1 MTRPRPIFF
10 WLARIAVAAL
20 FLGACAAKIRDPEAF
35 ALAVHRYRILPG
47 LWVNPVA
54 IFLPWLELVCGL
66 AILAGPPRWRTAAA
80 FLVAGMLVVFSIAIS
95 LNIARGIEASCGC
108 FTTRADAAVSDGWNL
123 LRNAAL
129 VWLSL
134 AVFFDALRRAFPRT
148 PQEPA

>member
-66 AILAGPPRWRTAAA
+66 AILAGTPRWRAAA
-80 FLVAGMLVVFSIAIS
+80 SFLVAGMLVVFTIAIS
-95 LNIARGIEASCGC
+95 LNIVRGIEASCGC

-134 AVFFDALRRAFPRT
+134 AVFFDALRRAFPRP
-148 PQEPA
+148 PQEPT